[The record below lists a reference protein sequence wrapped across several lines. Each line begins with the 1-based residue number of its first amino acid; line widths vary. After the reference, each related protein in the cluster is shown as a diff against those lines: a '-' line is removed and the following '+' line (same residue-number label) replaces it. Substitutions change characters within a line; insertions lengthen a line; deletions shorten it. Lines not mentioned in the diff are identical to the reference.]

1 MRIVCGCMRIETNT
15 TSGIVGCRIAMSMR
29 VLCHADFMSRMTISI
44 SRFEDDF
51 RRFSDDFRAKK
62 VRFSN
67 TALRFQY
74 CRWGFVLIIKAL
86 DPFCLTGAGTR
97 PCTRAPVRPSTC
109 PQGRP
114 AFRPVAVVAIS
125 ERLVSSYKVAI
136 N

>member
-1 MRIVCGCMRIETNT
+1 MCGCLRIETNT

-44 SRFEDDF
+44 SHFEDDF
-51 RRFSDDFRAKK
+51 RRFSNVFPSQK
-62 VRFSN
+62 VRYSN

-74 CRWGFVLIIKAL
+74 WRWGLLLIFKAL
-86 DPFCLTGAGTR
+86 DPFCLTDAGTR
-97 PCTRAPVRPSTC
+97 PCPRAPVRPSPC

-114 AFRPVAVVAIS
+114 ALHPVAVVAIS
-125 ERLVSSYKVAI
+125 ERLVSSYKAAI